1 MSEIWA
7 DNKNLPFGDMLRWI
21 ESEIEYEEHK
31 GVHTYHQCKH
41 CEKRKTRAGK
51 CARCL
56 KKERDLAIENAA
68 EMIKENIDDFQKKSW
83 SEIVKGKRH
92 GEENEEESEEVDSE
106 KAPREN
112 KGSKT

>member
-1 MSEIWA
+1 MDWTG
-7 DNKNLPFGDMLRWI
+7 NKNLPFGDMLRWI

-41 CEKRKTRAGK
+41 CEKHKTRAGR

-68 EMIKENIDDFQKKSW
+68 EMIKKNIDAFQKKSW
-83 SEIVKGKRH
+83 NEIVKGE
-92 GEENEEESEEVDSE
+92 GYAQEANEEKNEKDDSK
-106 KAPREN
+106 KAPRES